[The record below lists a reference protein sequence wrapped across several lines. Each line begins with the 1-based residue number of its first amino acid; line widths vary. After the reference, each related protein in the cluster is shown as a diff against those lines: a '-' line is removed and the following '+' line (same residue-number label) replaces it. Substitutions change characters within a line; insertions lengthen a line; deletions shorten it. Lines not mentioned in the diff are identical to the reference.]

1 MDNTKISIINFPN
14 PQAIEE
20 IAQWDTMFK
29 VCEPDYKLCY
39 NAPLIVEH
47 PLPFGVSA
55 LQAVMSA
62 ANEKFDNMWDAF
74 TKEELIEGAQKYWA
88 NIDEPGVFDMQK
100 TVLTTAMSLCFKRP
114 LTRCELILAM
124 KCEFLSKFRLQAIAN
139 NFDSCKPVCSE
150 PDGCINKCKNCICS
164 KMPLK

>member
-1 MDNTKISIINFPN
+1 MNNTKISIINFPN

-20 IAQWDTMFK
+20 IAQWDTLFT
-29 VCEPDYKLCY
+29 LCDPIDNFCF
-39 NAPLIVEH
+39 NAPRIEEH
-47 PLPFGVSA
+47 PLPIGVSA

-62 ANEKFDNMWDAF
+62 AHKKFDSIWDAF

-88 NIDEPGVFDMQK
+88 NLDEPGVFDMQK
-100 TVLTTAMSLCFKRP
+100 TVLTTAMSFCFKRP

-139 NFDSCKPVCSE
+139 NFDSSKPICSE
-150 PDGCINKCKNCICS
+150 PDGCINKCTNCICC